1 MDFKNQ
7 MVISFF
13 VYNFLFLKLFFLKI
27 IENKAI
33 FQNAF
38 LLIYHYCLFLR

>member
-1 MDFKNQ
+1 METTKYFNP
-7 MVISFF
+7 VS
-13 VYNFLFLKLFFLKI
+13 VTVLLLLAAVCGGLFFLKI

-38 LLIYHYCLFLR
+38 L